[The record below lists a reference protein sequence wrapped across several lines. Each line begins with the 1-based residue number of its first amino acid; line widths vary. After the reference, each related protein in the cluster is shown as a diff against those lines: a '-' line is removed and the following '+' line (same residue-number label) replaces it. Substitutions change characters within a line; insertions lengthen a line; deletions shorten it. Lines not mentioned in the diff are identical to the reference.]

1 VHCLWNGTC
10 NLKCVTFFSKYTKL
24 MLIIGFLLPESSSGE
39 TYFNTG
45 SIIIII
51 MIIIIINML

>member
-1 VHCLWNGTC
+1 
-10 NLKCVTFFSKYTKL
+10 